1 MPIGYESLKQA
12 YMESKQTTLKQ
23 LAADN
28 EIPYADLKKYACENG
43 WYAQKR
49 RALKK
54 AREKTKPFENTKLS
68 QAEKI
73 NEIAEKLLENI
84 RLSSDV
90 TDKPT
95 SIYNLTSALKNVT
108 AVLRDVNE
116 LPNWK
121 DRQSA
126 EMAQLKLELAKNKTE
141 TGEPEQSGGV
151 VMLPE
156 VKCEQA
162 RNEE

>member
-23 LAADN
+23 LAEDN
-28 EIPYADLKKYACENG
+28 EIPFAQLKNYACKNG

-49 RALKK
+49 HALKC
-54 AREKTKPFENTKLS
+54 ARENPHSLQDTKLS
-68 QAEKI
+68 QTDKI
-73 NEIAEKLLENI
+73 NEIADKLLENI

-141 TGEPEQSGGV
+141 AGESEQSGGV
-151 VMLPE
+151 VVLPE
-156 VKCEQA
+156 VTAADAAE
-162 RNEE
+162 